1 MISKFESNLFE
12 NLKLY
17 DLWELDSLS
26 INQFKFEFTK
36 EIKSSQMPTQGD
48 AHHGKSHAIFDK
60 DVFRVMKAD
69 TIVKKSK
76 LVHKPSGEK
85 SILEYNNYKYK
96 TRSQLIMDQYENP
109 SITEDKLYL
118 IDKVVRLRGA
128 NGRFGVDHSEI
139 LNYELELANR

>member
-1 MISKFESNLFE
+1 
-12 NLKLY
+12 
-17 DLWELDSLS
+17 
-26 INQFKFEFTK
+26 
-36 EIKSSQMPTQGD
+36 MPTQGD
-48 AHHGKSHAIFDK
+48 TYHGKSHAIFDK
-60 DVFRVMKAD
+60 DVFRVMRTD

-85 SILEYNNYKYK
+85 SILEYNNNKYK

-109 SITEDKLYL
+109 SLTEDKLYL
-118 IDKVVRLRGA
+118 IDKVVRMRGS